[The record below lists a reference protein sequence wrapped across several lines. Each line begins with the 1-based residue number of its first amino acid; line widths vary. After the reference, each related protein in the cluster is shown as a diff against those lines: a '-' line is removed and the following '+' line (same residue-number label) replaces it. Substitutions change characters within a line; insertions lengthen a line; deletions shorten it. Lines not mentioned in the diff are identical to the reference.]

1 MYSFMSS
8 AQYNST
14 TSRTRS
20 GKMILNNLAV
30 LLAERNM
37 KISELAHETG
47 LSRSTL
53 TTLSNNDSSGIQS
66 ETLDKICV
74 ALEVSPGDFF
84 SFYPAT
90 FSVDVE
96 EFEYNNED
104 DDEPVYLLS
113 LRIWLDK
120 NWMVEYSRI
129 DCSVKLQYTSDA
141 TFHANF
147 YEISEQENSVEHDHF
162 NKIETP
168 DRQFILFSTL
178 INSLPTVFK
187 YAILNEIYQ
196 TITENVFSMWVAENE
211 DVSEILI
218 NFKSSYGNKSITY
231 TL

>member
-1 MYSFMSS
+1 
-8 AQYNST
+8 
-14 TSRTRS
+14 
-20 GKMILNNLAV
+20 MILNNLAV

-37 KISELAHETG
+37 KISELSTETG

-90 FSVDVE
+90 FGIDIE
-96 EFEYNNED
+96 EFEYDDEN
-104 DDEPVYLLS
+104 DDEPIYLAN

-129 DCSVKLQYTSDA
+129 DCSVNLQYTSDA

-147 YEISEQENSVEHDHF
+147 YEISEQENSAEYDNF
-162 NKIETP
+162 NKIEMP
-168 DRQFILFSTL
+168 DRHFIEFSNL
-178 INSLPTVFK
+178 INTLPTVFK
-187 YAILNEIYQ
+187 YSILNDIYQ
-196 TITENVFSMWVAENE
+196 TIAKNVFSRWVSENK

-218 NFKSSYGNKSITY
+218 HFKSSYGNKTITY
-231 TL
+231 TI